1 MIKQI
6 AKQFIKNIKNGN
18 PILSV
23 SRMIVG
29 QVIGAI
35 IMYFLFHWPIY
46 DIFIGIIIT
55 AFIFL
60 LLISIKTISQLV
72 FKSKKNN

>member
-29 QVIGAI
+29 QIVGAI
-35 IMYFLFHWPIY
+35 FMYRYFHFSIY
-46 DIFIGIIIT
+46 NILIGIIIT
-55 AFIFL
+55 TLIFFL
-60 LLISIKTISQLV
+60 LVLIKTISQVV
-72 FKSKKNN
+72 FKSEKNN